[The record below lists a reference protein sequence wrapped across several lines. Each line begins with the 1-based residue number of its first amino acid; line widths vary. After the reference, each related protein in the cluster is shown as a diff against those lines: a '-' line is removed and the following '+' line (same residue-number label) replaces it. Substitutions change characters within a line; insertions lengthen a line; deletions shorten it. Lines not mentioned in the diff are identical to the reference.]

1 MQSCQRRLL
10 LEVLA
15 VLKGSSPD
23 LHQLHLALSP
33 LPMAAS
39 RLICAPANG
48 QQQDEVGGRVAR
60 GGRGLLV
67 TGGLSWRDTPATT
80 SALFITVI
88 YRGHRQGDLS

>member
-1 MQSCQRRLL
+1 M
-10 LEVLA
+10 
-15 VLKGSSPD
+15 LKGSSPD

-48 QQQDEVGGRVAR
+48 QQQDEVGGRVAGG